1 MDNVVTLNQL
11 INISDYI
18 KEIAD
23 QNKQHNELLSEEVC
37 NSYDTSYIRN
47 NLLELFNRFK
57 SARYLYEFPLDS
69 SIKLTPTYSFDGSC
83 HQLSNVS
90 QVEQIIEKHIDKQL
104 LTTNIYFSIIKV
116 SYKLSNEEVI
126 YLINTFFTH
135 KSEEDIANII
145 GISKTYLQKIKKS
158 CLVKMWV
165 DLEKYCNE
173 DD

>member
-23 QNKQHNELLSEEVC
+23 QNKQHNELLSEKIY

-69 SIKLTPTYSFDGSC
+69 SVKLTSNYNLNEAC
-83 HQLSNVS
+83 HQSNNAS